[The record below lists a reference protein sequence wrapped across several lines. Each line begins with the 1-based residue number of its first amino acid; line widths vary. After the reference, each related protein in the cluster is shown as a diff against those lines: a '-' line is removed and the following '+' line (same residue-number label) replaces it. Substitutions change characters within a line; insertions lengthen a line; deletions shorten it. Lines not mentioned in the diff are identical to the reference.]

1 MSIKIK
7 YKVIDFIRIN
17 LCLYINI
24 KTDNIEKIHKKWII
38 ILYNMFIILI
48 VAKTFYKMGKQTR
61 TQYARKAAR
70 EAREA
75 EHEARKACK
84 ARNAE
89 REAREAEHEA
99 RKARNAERKARE
111 AREAER
117 EARINAFYKAE
128 RERKA
133 ARKAEREARIKA
145 FDEAAKA
152 YNTAN
157 FVFYD
162 KNKSSI
168 AGCCGAFSN
177 KFTIDCVDVF
187 HILFQNAG
195 VSPSNVI
202 QALVTLRNSF
212 FTGESMNTIIENKNI
227 LLTIVR
233 MIQKESEYSKYINT
247 FFSRKGVE
255 YVSPEDIILYNEISY
270 NENSSAFLLGL
281 QRLRLVSTEN
291 FEIIGNLDMR
301 YLLAQY
307 TKKLQ

>member
-1 MSIKIK
+1 
-7 YKVIDFIRIN
+7 
-17 LCLYINI
+17 
-24 KTDNIEKIHKKWII
+24 
-38 ILYNMFIILI
+38 
-48 VAKTFYKMGKQTR
+48 MGKQTHKQ
-61 TQYARKAAR
+61 TPTKYARKAAR

-75 EHEARKACK
+75 SKSAREACKARNAESKAREAEREAHK

-89 REAREAEHEA
+89 REAHEAEREA
-99 RKARNAERKARE
+99 RKAH
-111 AREAER
+111 EAER
-117 EARINAFYKAE
+117 EARINAFYKAK

-187 HILFQNAG
+187 RNLFQNAG

-212 FTGESMNTIIENKNI
+212 FTGESMNTIIEKR
-227 LLTIVR
+227 LLTIVK
-233 MIQKESEYSKYINT
+233 MIQKKSKYSKYINT

-281 QRLRLVSTEN
+281 QRL
-291 FEIIGNLDMR
+291 
-301 YLLAQY
+301 
-307 TKKLQ
+307 

>member
-1 MSIKIK
+1 
-7 YKVIDFIRIN
+7 
-17 LCLYINI
+17 
-24 KTDNIEKIHKKWII
+24 
-38 ILYNMFIILI
+38 MFIILI
-48 VAKTFYKMGKQTR
+48 VAKTFYKMGKQTHKQTP

-75 EHEARKACK
+75 EHEARKAYK

-117 EARINAFYKAE
+117 EARINAFYKAK

-177 KFTIDCVDVF
+177 KFTIDYVDVF
-187 HILFQNAG
+187 RNLFQNAG

-212 FTGESMNTIIENKNI
+212 FTGESMNTIIEKR
-227 LLTIVR
+227 LLTIVK
-233 MIQKESEYSKYINT
+233 MIQKKSKYSKYINT

-291 FEIIGNLDMR
+291 FEIIGNLDMF
-301 YLLAQY
+301 YLLATY
-307 TKKLQ
+307 KNKLQ

>member
-1 MSIKIK
+1 
-7 YKVIDFIRIN
+7 
-17 LCLYINI
+17 
-24 KTDNIEKIHKKWII
+24 
-38 ILYNMFIILI
+38 
-48 VAKTFYKMGKQTR
+48 MGKQTHR
-61 TQYARKAAR
+61 QTPTQYERKAAREARKARKAAR
-70 EAREA
+70 EACKARNAESKAREA
-75 EHEARKACK
+75 EREARK

-89 REAREAEHEA
+89 REAR
-99 RKARNAERKARE
+99 KAHNAERE

-117 EARINAFYKAE
+117 EARINAFYKAA
-128 RERKA
+128 REAA
-133 ARKAEREARIKA
+133 AREAAALDARIKA

-177 KFTIDCVDVF
+177 KFTIDCVDKF
-187 HILFQNAG
+187 HKLFQDAG

-212 FTGESMNTIIENKNI
+212 FPRESMYTIISNR

-233 MIQKESEYSKYINT
+233 MIQTASISSNYIYTFFFRRGSEYA
-247 FFSRKGVE
+247 
-255 YVSPEDIILYNEISY
+255 SPEDIIFHNAILY

-291 FEIIGNLDMR
+291 FESIGNLDMR
-301 YLLAQY
+301 YLLEKY
-307 TKKLQ
+307 TNKLQ

>member
-1 MSIKIK
+1 MI
-7 YKVIDFIRIN
+7 
-17 LCLYINI
+17 L
-24 KTDNIEKIHKKWII
+24 I

-48 VAKTFYKMGKQTR
+48 VAKTFYKMRKQAPTQHAR

-70 EAREA
+70 EARK
-75 EHEARKACK
+75 ARKAAREACN

-89 REAREAEHEA
+89 REARNAEREARNAEREA
-99 RKARNAERKARE
+99 RKARNAEREARE

-117 EARINAFYKAE
+117 EARINAFYKAA

-168 AGCCGAFSN
+168 ADCCIGAFSN
-177 KFTIDCVDVF
+177 KFTIYCVDEF
-187 HILFQNAG
+187 HKLFQDAG

-212 FTGESMNTIIENKNI
+212 FPSESMYTIISNR

-233 MIQKESEYSKYINT
+233 MIKTESEYSTFINT
-247 FFSRKGVE
+247 FFFRKGVE
-255 YVSPEDIILYNEISY
+255 YLSPEDIILYNEISY

-281 QRLRLVSTEN
+281 QRLVSTEN
-291 FEIIGNLDMR
+291 FESIGNLDMR
-301 YLLAQY
+301 YLLKTY
-307 TKKLQ
+307 TNKLQ